1 MRKVS
6 ILALAALL
14 GITAGVPASV
24 KALSYGE
31 ACETAIA
38 ESYVIKDGQ
47 IVKTEGSGYSL
58 EGLKSFIENSGCDI
72 EKLREIL
79 EQATGDCFDFQF
91 PDINLPDSDTSDT
104 DEGTPENGVTEP
116 EGESTPEGGVT
127 EPESGSTP
135 ESGVTEPETEES
147 TPGEDVTEPES
158 DVTEPETVPDVP
170 ENNSPGN
177 GSGNTESGEPETDIN
192 KLSYAEQVV
201 ELVNA
206 ERAKAGLGAL
216 TLDKSIEAAALVR
229 AREIEISFSHTRP
242 DGRSFSTVLNDN
254 GISFSGAGEN
264 IAWGQKSP
272 EEVVNAWMNSPSHR
286 ANILNSRF
294 TKIGVGYYQNQSGRN
309 FWTQLFTA

>member
-31 ACETAIA
+31 SCETAIA

-104 DEGTPENGVTEP
+104 DEGTPEDGVTE
-116 EGESTPEGGVT
+116 S
-127 EPESGSTP
+127 
-135 ESGVTEPETEES
+135 
-147 TPGEDVTEPES
+147 
-158 DVTEPETVPDVP
+158 ETVPDVP
-170 ENNSPGN
+170 ETDNNFPGN
-177 GSGNTESGEPETDIN
+177 GSGNTENGESETDIN

-242 DGRSFSTVLNDN
+242 DGRSFSTVLTDN

>member
-116 EGESTPEGGVT
+116 E
-127 EPESGSTP
+127 
-135 ESGVTEPETEES
+135 TEES
-147 TPGEDVTEPES
+147 TPGEDVTEPESGSTPES

>member
-31 ACETAIA
+31 SCETAIA
-38 ESYVIKDGQ
+38 EGYVIKDGQ
-47 IVKTEGSGYSL
+47 IVKTEDSGYSL

-79 EQATGDCFDFQF
+79 EQATGDCFDFLF

-135 ESGVTEPETEES
+135 ESGVTEPET
-147 TPGEDVTEPES
+147 
-158 DVTEPETVPDVP
+158 VPDVP
-170 ENNSPGN
+170 ETDNNFPGN
-177 GSGNTESGEPETDIN
+177 GSGNTENGESETDIN

-242 DGRSFSTVLNDN
+242 DGRSFSTVLTDN

>member
-31 ACETAIA
+31 SCETAIA

-135 ESGVTEPETEES
+135 ENGVAEPETEES

-158 DVTEPETVPDVP
+158 
-170 ENNSPGN
+170 

-201 ELVNA
+201 EIVNA

>member
-31 ACETAIA
+31 SCETAIA

-79 EQATGDCFDFQF
+79 EQATGDCFDFLF

-104 DEGTPENGVTEP
+104 DEGTPENGVAEP
-116 EGESTPEGGVT
+116 ETEESTPGEDVT

-135 ESGVTEPETEES
+135 ESGVTEPET
-147 TPGEDVTEPES
+147 
-158 DVTEPETVPDVP
+158 VPDVP
-170 ENNSPGN
+170 ETDNNFPGN

-309 FWTQLFTA
+309 FWTQLFKA

>member
-135 ESGVTEPETEES
+135 ESGVTEPET
-147 TPGEDVTEPES
+147 
-158 DVTEPETVPDVP
+158 VPDVP
-170 ENNSPGN
+170 ETDNNFPGN
-177 GSGNTESGEPETDIN
+177 GSSNTESGEPETDIN

>member
-31 ACETAIA
+31 SCETAIA

-135 ESGVTEPETEES
+135 ESGVTEPET
-147 TPGEDVTEPES
+147 
-158 DVTEPETVPDVP
+158 VPDVP
-170 ENNSPGN
+170 ETDNNFPGN

-242 DGRSFSTVLNDN
+242 DGRSFSTVLTDN

>member
-31 ACETAIA
+31 SCETAIA
-38 ESYVIKDGQ
+38 EGYVIKDGQ
-47 IVKTEGSGYSL
+47 IVKTEDSGYSL

-79 EQATGDCFDFQF
+79 EQATGDCFDFLF

-135 ESGVTEPETEES
+135 ESGVTEPET
-147 TPGEDVTEPES
+147 
-158 DVTEPETVPDVP
+158 VPDVP
-170 ENNSPGN
+170 ETDNNFPES

-201 ELVNA
+201 EIVNA